1 MPTPADILKKYWGY
15 SSFRPVQQ
23 DIIQSVLDGKD
34 TLALLPTGGGKS
46 VCFQVPALVQEGIC
60 IVVSPLIAL
69 MKDQVD
75 NLVRRGISATTIN
88 STMSFKEI
96 DIALDSC
103 VYGGIK
109 FLYLSPERLGTELVR
124 ERIKKMKVNLLAI
137 DEAHC
142 ISQWGHDFRPS
153 YLQIA
158 EIRELIPNT
167 PVLALTASATPETVD
182 DIQFQLLFK
191 HQNVLRQSFARSNL
205 AYVVRYETN
214 KLGKLLEICNSIPG
228 SGLVYVRNRRA
239 TKQIA
244 DFLIRNKISANHYH
258 AGLNTAER
266 AGVQQRWID
275 DKTRI
280 IVCTNAFG
288 MGIDKPNVRFVV
300 HMDLP
305 DSPEAYFQE
314 AGRAGR
320 DGQRA
325 FGALLYAESDA
336 TEARV
341 KFEKTFPPIL
351 EIKRIYKAL
360 SNYLS
365 VAEGSGE
372 GATFD
377 FDLNHFCEYYKLDIV
392 VTFSALKL
400 LEKEGY
406 ITLTDAVYQPPRL
419 FIPINHEALYN
430 FQVQNPKMDA
440 FIKIILRLYG
450 GVFEQYVN
458 IKEQDIARSG
468 KIKTDEV
475 INLLN
480 LLKKQNIVDYVKAT
494 DKPQIIFMRPVV
506 SEKNLFIYEKYHK
519 LKLAYEKR
527 LDAFLSYVQTKNK
540 CRSIMLLEYFGET
553 AAEPCGHCDYCVEKN
568 KVEPAPSEIK
578 ILTEKVLIV
587 VDTNNPRPDALI
599 KLMQGEDT
607 DLVKNILATLIEDGH
622 ILISPEGKLS
632 VRE

>member
-15 SSFRPVQQ
+15 DSFRPVQE

-46 VCFQVPALVQEGIC
+46 VCFQVPALMQEGIC

-75 NLVRRGISATTIN
+75 NLSRRGITATTIN

-103 VYGGIK
+103 VYGGVK

-191 HQNVLRQSFARSNL
+191 HQNVLRQSFARNNL

-214 KLGKLLEICNSIPG
+214 KLNKLLEICNSIPG

-325 FGALLYAESDA
+325 FGALLYADSDA
-336 TEARV
+336 AEAQV
-341 KFEKTFPPIL
+341 KFEKTFPPIP

-360 SNYLS
+360 TNYLA

-377 FDLNHFCEYYKLDIV
+377 FDLNHFCEYYKLDVV

-400 LEKEGY
+400 LDKEGY
-406 ITLTDAVYQPPRL
+406 ITVTDAVFQPARL
-419 FIPINHEALYN
+419 FIPINHAALYN
-430 FQVQNPKMDA
+430 FQVQNPKMDT

-450 GVFEQYVN
+450 GVFEHYVN

-480 LLKKQNIVDYVKAT
+480 LLKKQDIVDYVKAT

-527 LDAFLSYVQTKNK
+527 LDALLSYVQTKNI
-540 CRSIMLLEYFGET
+540 CRSIILLEYFGET

-568 KVEPAPSEIK
+568 KAEPAAADIKALTAK
-578 ILTEKVLIV
+578 ILEIV
-587 VDTNNPRPDALI
+587 EANNPRPDALI
-599 KLMQGEDT
+599 KLIPGTEPQ
-607 DLVKNILATLIEDGH
+607 LVKDILAVLIEDGH
-622 ILISPEGKLS
+622 VLISPEGKLS
-632 VRE
+632 VVE